1 LSYVRRL
8 LSGTQLF
15 EIHPLFEEELKKQS
29 LDTRDFIAY
38 IGRLGSIQQVK
49 EIPEELR
56 RVFVTAF
63 DVQPEEHLKIQ
74 AAFQKFTDNS
84 VSKTINLPE
93 EATVEEVRKIY
104 LQASAYH
111 CKGITV
117 YRYGSKKGQVLSF
130 AGGDSEEGDWL
141 REFLTV
147 DSEFSGGCFRGEC
160 SL

>member
-1 LSYVRRL
+1 LRHATLNTVAPTGSISLIAGCSSGIEPIFALSYVRRL

-93 EATVEEVRKIY
+93 EA
-104 LQASAYH
+104 
-111 CKGITV
+111 
-117 YRYGSKKGQVLSF
+117 KKDLS
-130 AGGDSEEGDWL
+130 S
-141 REFLTV
+141 
-147 DSEFSGGCFRGEC
+147 SFS
-160 SL
+160 LPL